1 MPTSKSKPSKPK
13 PLKAKPSSKPSSLQS
28 VFDSL
33 RSLMTRHVPP
43 FSAASG
49 QIRNKADF
57 HLVVPKPVAIPG
69 AYGGK
74 PYPIAMASII
84 LQSGY
89 VGFYYMP
96 IYMEKGTRA
105 KLSPALLK
113 LLKGKSCFY
122 VKSLDSSLESDI
134 ASALVFGES
143 CFRAKGWL

>member
-1 MPTSKSKPSKPK
+1 M
-13 PLKAKPSSKPSSLQS
+13 PSSKPKSSKARSSSKSSSLQS
-28 VFDSL
+28 IFDSV
-33 RSLMTRHVPP
+33 RSLMTRYSPP
-43 FSAASG
+43 FASASG
-49 QIRNKADF
+49 QIRNKPDF
-57 HLVVPKPVAIPG
+57 HLVVPKPVVIPG

-74 PYPIAMASII
+74 PYPIAMASVI

-122 VKSLDSSLESDI
+122 IKSLDPSLESDI
-134 ASALVFGES
+134 ASALDFGVV